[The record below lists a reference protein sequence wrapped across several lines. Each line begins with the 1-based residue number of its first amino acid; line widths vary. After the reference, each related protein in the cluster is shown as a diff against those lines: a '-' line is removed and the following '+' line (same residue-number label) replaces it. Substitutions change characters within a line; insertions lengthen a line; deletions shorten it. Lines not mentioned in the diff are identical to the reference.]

1 MVIWEFRKEGFQ
13 WFDGENAVVLISAE
27 PGRTLPDDAR
37 EFLIEIQV
45 GNLHNLVGRRGESV
59 QIGRAHV

>member
-45 GNLHNLVGRRGESV
+45 GNLHNLVGRRG
-59 QIGRAHV
+59 